1 MDTYEK
7 RNLLEKSYQS
17 AVHEAWKQFIANK
30 PIREKDIPP
39 HILRSWKLSREAGMD
54 PLNPQVPPVLN
65 KRELASLCRQHQ
77 TLIDSAKP
85 ILDMLEVSIRDTGY
99 IAILAVASGHLLA
112 AVGDDNLLVQARSQ
126 YNIPGAQRSIKT
138 IGASALSMSIVERA
152 PIQITGY
159 EHYNCWFHE
168 WKCASAPIFNDN
180 DIPIASLTISSHIS
194 CKDIHTL
201 TLTTSCAN
209 CISIRLRE
217 SALIDTEKRLNAM
230 LQRVLNSLP
239 EAVVAIDGNGSITH
253 ANNKAANYLLP
264 KNGVL
269 VGKNIDDLFPK
280 PELPRVRQ
288 FMRRGVPETGDVTIL
303 THEGERTHFCRFEP
317 IQLSNGD
324 FGMTLSIS
332 MKSQIINI
340 ANHAGGNY
348 AKYSFDAIRGKS
360 PELKAQ
366 IDLARRTARTASRV
380 LLTGESG
387 TGKELF
393 AQAIHNSSSVCKGLF
408 VAVSC
413 AAFPRDLIESERFGY
428 VGGAFTGARKG
439 GMIGKMELAKGGTLF
454 LDEVNSLPLE
464 MQAKL
469 LRALQ
474 QMEIVRIGDT
484 KPTPVD
490 VRIIAATN
498 EDLKDAVAQGTF
510 RGDLYFRLNVIEIA
524 IPPLRERK
532 ADIGYLAGIF
542 LDRLSQASGQGAPEI
557 SGPALKAMQDY
568 AWPGNIR
575 ELENVCERAWLLSGG
590 AAITKAHLP
599 PRILEAAHGAQPGEE
614 GGGLGE
620 GFDAGAREGAPG
632 DAPARNEVVA
642 SGSVDTVYY
651 ELIRSTLDACNGNL
665 SKAAEQLGVA
675 RSTLYRRLRK
685 FGIIE

>member
-1 MDTYEK
+1 M
-7 RNLLEKSYQS
+7 R
-17 AVHEAWKQFIANK
+17 
-30 PIREKDIPP
+30 
-39 HILRSWKLSREAGMD
+39 G
-54 PLNPQVPPVLN
+54 
-65 KRELASLCRQHQ
+65 
-77 TLIDSAKP
+77 
-85 ILDMLEVSIRDTGY
+85 
-99 IAILAVASGHLLA
+99 AITP
-112 AVGDDNLLVQARSQ
+112 
-126 YNIPGAQRSIKT
+126 NIP
-138 IGASALSMSIVERA
+138 
-152 PIQITGY
+152 
-159 EHYNCWFHE
+159 
-168 WKCASAPIFNDN
+168 
-180 DIPIASLTISSHIS
+180 LTPSGG
-194 CKDIHTL
+194 K
-201 TLTTSCAN
+201 A
-209 CISIRLRE
+209 R
-217 SALIDTEKRLNAM
+217 
-230 LQRVLNSLP
+230 NS
-239 EAVVAIDGNGSITH
+239 
-253 ANNKAANYLLP
+253 
-264 KNGVL
+264 
-269 VGKNIDDLFPK
+269 
-280 PELPRVRQ
+280 
-288 FMRRGVPETGDVTIL
+288 RR
-303 THEGERTHFCRFEP
+303 
-317 IQLSNGD
+317 
-324 FGMTLSIS
+324 
-332 MKSQIINI
+332 K
-340 ANHAGGNY
+340 
-348 AKYSFDAIRGKS
+348 
-360 PELKAQ
+360 

-387 TGKELF
+387 TGKEPF
-393 AQAIHNSSSVCKGLF
+393 AQAIHNSSSVCKGPF

-413 AAFPRDLIESERFGY
+413 AAIPRDLIESELFGY

-474 QMEIVRIGDT
+474 QMGSACASVTPSRRPWTCASSPRPTRISR
-484 KPTPVD
+484 TPW
-490 VRIIAATN
+490 RRGRSGATCIS
-498 EDLKDAVAQGTF
+498 G
-510 RGDLYFRLNVIEIA
+510 LNVIEIA

-614 GGGLGE
+614 RGGLGE

-632 DAPARNEVVA
+632 DAPARNGGVA

>member
-1 MDTYEK
+1 M
-7 RNLLEKSYQS
+7 
-17 AVHEAWKQFIANK
+17 
-30 PIREKDIPP
+30 
-39 HILRSWKLSREAGMD
+39 
-54 PLNPQVPPVLN
+54 
-65 KRELASLCRQHQ
+65 
-77 TLIDSAKP
+77 
-85 ILDMLEVSIRDTGY
+85 
-99 IAILAVASGHLLA
+99 
-112 AVGDDNLLVQARSQ
+112 
-126 YNIPGAQRSIKT
+126 
-138 IGASALSMSIVERA
+138 
-152 PIQITGY
+152 
-159 EHYNCWFHE
+159 
-168 WKCASAPIFNDN
+168 
-180 DIPIASLTISSHIS
+180 
-194 CKDIHTL
+194 

-393 AQAIHNSSSVCKGLF
+393 AQAIHNSSSVCKGPF

-413 AAFPRDLIESERFGY
+413 AAIPRDLIESELFGY

-439 GMIGKMELAKGGTLF
+439 GMIGKMELAKGGTRC

-510 RGDLYFRLNVIEIA
+510 RGDLYFRLNLFEIA
-524 IPPLRERK
+524 IPPLRERT

>member
-1 MDTYEK
+1 
-7 RNLLEKSYQS
+7 
-17 AVHEAWKQFIANK
+17 
-30 PIREKDIPP
+30 
-39 HILRSWKLSREAGMD
+39 
-54 PLNPQVPPVLN
+54 
-65 KRELASLCRQHQ
+65 
-77 TLIDSAKP
+77 
-85 ILDMLEVSIRDTGY
+85 
-99 IAILAVASGHLLA
+99 
-112 AVGDDNLLVQARSQ
+112 
-126 YNIPGAQRSIKT
+126 
-138 IGASALSMSIVERA
+138 
-152 PIQITGY
+152 
-159 EHYNCWFHE
+159 
-168 WKCASAPIFNDN
+168 
-180 DIPIASLTISSHIS
+180 
-194 CKDIHTL
+194 
-201 TLTTSCAN
+201 
-209 CISIRLRE
+209 
-217 SALIDTEKRLNAM
+217 
-230 LQRVLNSLP
+230 
-239 EAVVAIDGNGSITH
+239 
-253 ANNKAANYLLP
+253 
-264 KNGVL
+264 
-269 VGKNIDDLFPK
+269 
-280 PELPRVRQ
+280 
-288 FMRRGVPETGDVTIL
+288 
-303 THEGERTHFCRFEP
+303 
-317 IQLSNGD
+317 
-324 FGMTLSIS
+324 
-332 MKSQIINI
+332 
-340 ANHAGGNY
+340 
-348 AKYSFDAIRGKS
+348 
-360 PELKAQ
+360 
-366 IDLARRTARTASRV
+366 
-380 LLTGESG
+380 
-387 TGKELF
+387 
-393 AQAIHNSSSVCKGLF
+393 
-408 VAVSC
+408 
-413 AAFPRDLIESERFGY
+413 
-428 VGGAFTGARKG
+428 
-439 GMIGKMELAKGGTLF
+439 
-454 LDEVNSLPLE
+454 

-620 GFDAGAREGAPG
+620 GFNAGAREGAPG